1 MIIIGFVLLF
11 LVLGLVVLLILS
23 DLLIF
28 DWLLIVLIVL
38 IVLVIV
44 FFIICYMY
52 MDIVFNGVEI
62 IENQLLEIYFLYI
75 DLVKEMGFGIKK
87 LRMLCFY
94 LINGNGVLNVFV
106 VKCFLYRCYVV
117 IYSDLLDIVYNI
129 GDFLLIC
136 FILVYEL
143 GYYKCGYINLWWLM
157 LFIILKLVVLD
168 KSFIRM

>member
-11 LVLGLVVLLILS
+11 FVLGLVVLLILS

-87 LRMLCFY
+87 IKDVM
-94 LINGNGVLNVFV
+94 
-106 VKCFLYRCYVV
+106 FLF
-117 IYSDLLDIVYNI
+117 N
-129 GDFLLIC
+129 
-136 FILVYEL
+136 
-143 GYYKCGYINLWWLM
+143 
-157 LFIILKLVVLD
+157 
-168 KSFIRM
+168 